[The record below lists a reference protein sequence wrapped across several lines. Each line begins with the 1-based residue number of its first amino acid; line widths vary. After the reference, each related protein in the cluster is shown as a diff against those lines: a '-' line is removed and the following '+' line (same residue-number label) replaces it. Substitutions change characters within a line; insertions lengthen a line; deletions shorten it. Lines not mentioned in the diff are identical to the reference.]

1 MQCVREE
8 FVFFHLA
15 SLRLGG
21 EGGGAECRNI
31 SSCSIYRENSE
42 YFFIFISLLQAKL
55 WIQACWKYKQI

>member
-15 SLRLGG
+15 SLRLWGG
-21 EGGGAECRNI
+21 GGGAECRNI

-42 YFFIFISLLQAKL
+42 YFFIFISLFQTKL
-55 WIQACWKYKQI
+55 WSQACWKYKQI